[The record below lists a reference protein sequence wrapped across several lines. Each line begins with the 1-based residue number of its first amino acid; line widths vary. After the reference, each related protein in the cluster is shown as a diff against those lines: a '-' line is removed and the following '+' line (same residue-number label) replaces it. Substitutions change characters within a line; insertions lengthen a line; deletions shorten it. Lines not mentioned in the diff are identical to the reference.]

1 LLDARRDFHGGKM
14 PHISK
19 AESEQFL
26 EAIQR
31 RIDALNALIEETPD
45 D

>member
-1 LLDARRDFHGGKM
+1 M